1 MTVAPLCTWLKMGP
15 SQLDTVA
22 RAMWHFCCAYC
33 VHCIALLVCL
43 MNRINQLILLF
54 LGKLKLNSQAK
65 LDLQSKVSESVFF
78 LLY

>member
-1 MTVAPLCTWLKMGP
+1 
-15 SQLDTVA
+15 
-22 RAMWHFCCAYC
+22 
-33 VHCIALLVCL
+33 